1 MAGVGDGAGERGV
14 VCLEGG
20 GVREA
25 LDGEGVRAR

>member
-1 MAGVGDGAGERGV
+1 MADVLGAGGCGA